1 MSEVTAAV
9 ESAPSFQFAFK
20 GPGLSVSVSSSDPN
34 ALAQYAAL
42 TFGFGAPPAG
52 EVSES
57 PFTSDRNPAPN
68 PTPQAEA
75 PKQTRT
81 RSKKDEPAAVAP
93 PPPAEPAAA
102 PAEPAAAPVS
112 IPTGAMTK
120 DQLTEKTVEAFGKDR
135 TKVAA
140 LMADF
145 DCKRFSELKEEQYG
159 AYGDKLMKLLA
170 ELGGK
175 A

>member
-1 MSEVTAAV
+1 MTEVTAAV

-42 TFGFGAPPAG
+42 TFGFGAPPARPLP
-52 EVSES
+52 EVQE
-57 PFTSDRNPAPN
+57 PAKE
-68 PTPQAEA
+68 TPQPEA

-81 RSKKDEPAAVAP
+81 RAKKDEPAPAP
-93 PPPAEPAAA
+93 PPPAGPAAA
-102 PAEPAAAPVS
+102 PAEPAAAPAEPVATA
-112 IPTGAMTK
+112 PAAPAGTFTK
-120 DQLTEKTVEAFGKDR
+120 ELLTEKTVLAFGKDR

-145 DCKRFSELKEEQYG
+145 GCKRFSELKEEQYG
-159 AYGDKLMKLLA
+159 AYGDKLIKLLV